1 MINMGSVY
9 RFDALDSS
17 NMKAISLAK
26 TGETETVVVA
36 AAQTGGKGRM
46 GRRFASPEGGLYLSV
61 LTSRLQPGEQVLAV
75 TPAAALAVR
84 RAVLRTFGLS
94 CRIKYPND
102 LLLNGRKVCGILCES
117 LSLPDR
123 FAVVIGI
130 GVNVCSD
137 VVLEDAPEFPPGSL
151 KDFCAKAADPG
162 SVRELEAAVTEEIG
176 TLIDCF
182 AAGGTLDENEY
193 RVHCLNC
200 PESIIQF

>member
-1 MINMGSVY
+1 MGNVY
-9 RFDALDSS
+9 RFDALDST
-17 NMKAISLAK
+17 NTKAISLAK
-26 TGETETVVVA
+26 AGEVEIVVVS
-36 AAQTGGKGRM
+36 AAQTGGKGRL
-46 GRRFASPEGGLYLSV
+46 GRCFASPEGGLYLSV
-61 LTSRLQPGEQVLAV
+61 LTSRLQPGEQVLAI

-123 FAVVIGI
+123 FAVVIGV

-137 VVLEDAPEFPPGSL
+137 VVLDEAPEFPPGSL
-151 KDFCAKAADPG
+151 KDFCAKAAGPG
-162 SVRELEAAVTEEIG
+162 SVRELEAAVIEEVG
-176 TLIDCF
+176 ALIDCF

-193 RVHCLNC
+193 RIHCLNC